1 MRFLCD
7 VDFKN
12 DFLIKGSPKKL
23 IKINLGNISNKE
35 LIEAFVNEIPK
46 LKTITKAESFI
57 IEANPT
63 DWTYQIKS

>member
-7 VDFKN
+7 VNFKN

-35 LIEAFVNEIPK
+35 LKEAFEREIPK
-46 LKTITKAESFI
+46 IQTIAEAEVFI
-57 IEANPT
+57 IEANPSN
-63 DWTYQIKS
+63 WTYLIKS